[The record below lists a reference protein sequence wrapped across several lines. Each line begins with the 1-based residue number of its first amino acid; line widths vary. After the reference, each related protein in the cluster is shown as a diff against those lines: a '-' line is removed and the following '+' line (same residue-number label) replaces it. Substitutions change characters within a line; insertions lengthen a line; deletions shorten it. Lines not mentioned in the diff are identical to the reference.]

1 MTREEQNMVPLIEKA
16 RDGDHEAF
24 GELYALYFT
33 PVYRYIYVRVGVKHD
48 VDDIAQ
54 TVFLKAWQAMAR
66 YENQGRPF
74 LAWLFTI
81 ARNTVYDYRKKK
93 REVLLDDTPIRDE
106 SVSLS
111 PRDEEKEL
119 HDEQLLL
126 VRRALLHLS
135 QDQQDVIA
143 LRFIEGRSY
152 REISNLIEKSQD
164 AVRAIASRG
173 LRELRKKIVPLEE
186 TTLQEET

>member
-1 MTREEQNMVPLIEKA
+1 MTRGEQDMVELVRKA
-16 RDGDHEAF
+16 RDGDQDAF

-33 PVYRYIYVRVGVKHD
+33 PVYRYIYVRVGIKHD
-48 VDDIAQ
+48 VDDITQ

-81 ARNTVYDYRKKK
+81 ARNTVFDYRKKK
-93 REVLLDDTPIRDE
+93 RELFLDDTPIKDE
-106 SVSLS
+106 SVSLA

-119 HDEQLLL
+119 YDERLLAVRKAL
-126 VRRALLHLS
+126 VNLS
-135 QDQQDVIA
+135 EDQQDVIA

-152 REISNLIEKSQD
+152 REIASLIEKSQD

-173 LRELRKKIVPLEE
+173 LRELRKKIGFESNKQNEE
-186 TTLQEET
+186 S

>member
-1 MTREEQNMVPLIEKA
+1 MTKGEEMMLELVRKA
-16 RDGDHEAF
+16 RDGDQGAF

-33 PVYRYIYVRVGVKHD
+33 PVYRYIYVRIWVKHD

-54 TVFLKAWQAMAR
+54 TVFVKAWQAMAR
-66 YENQGRPF
+66 YENQGKPF

-81 ARNTVYDYRKKK
+81 ARNTVFDYRKKK
-93 REVLLDDTPIRDE
+93 RELFLDDTPIRDE
-106 SVSLS
+106 SVALAAYN
-111 PRDEEKEL
+111 EEKEL
-119 HDEQLLL
+119 YDERLLAVRKAL
-126 VRRALLHLS
+126 VNLS

-152 REISNLIEKSQD
+152 REIASLIEKSED

-173 LRELRKKIVPLEE
+173 LRELRKKIGSA
-186 TTLQEET
+186 

>member
-1 MTREEQNMVPLIEKA
+1 MTREDQNMIPLIERA
-16 RDGDHEAF
+16 RDGDQEAF

-33 PVYRYIYVRVGVKHD
+33 PVYRYIYVRVYVKHD

-81 ARNTVYDYRKKK
+81 ARNSVFDYRKKK
-93 REVLLDDTPIRDE
+93 RDILLDDTPIRDE
-106 SVSLS
+106 SVSLA
-111 PRDEEKEL
+111 PRDEEKEIY
-119 HDEQLLL
+119 DEQLLL

-152 REISNLIEKSQD
+152 REIATLIEKSQD

-173 LRELRKKIVPLEE
+173 LRELRKKIGPNVEVN
-186 TTLQEET
+186 LQES